1 MTELRAIEALPYIAH
16 PHSEKKKIFFYSFK
30 RAIAKLVSRMAGG
43 HEIVGSSPTSP
54 TRFKFTLKGIYST
67 SGSCHPDNYYMIT
80 ITRSTE
86 ETEQLGIELS
96 KKCQGGDIV
105 LLSGNLGAGKTA
117 LVKGIAK
124 GFDIHNTITSPT
136 FTLMN
141 IYPVKSSQAG
151 PALAEFNRV
160 KQLIHIDTYRL
171 KEERELVEIG
181 GEDYLGKPDTI
192 CLIEWP
198 DKIEGLL
205 KKYDQKNFI
214 SIEIRQL
221 ENSQEREIIYHLPR

>member
-1 MTELRAIEALPYIAH
+1 
-16 PHSEKKKIFFYSFK
+16 
-30 RAIAKLVSRMAGG
+30 
-43 HEIVGSSPTSP
+43 
-54 TRFKFTLKGIYST
+54 
-67 SGSCHPDNYYMIT
+67 
-80 ITRSTE
+80 
-86 ETEQLGIELS
+86 
-96 KKCQGGDIV
+96 
-105 LLSGNLGAGKTA
+105 
-117 LVKGIAK
+117 
-124 GFDIHNTITSPT
+124 
-136 FTLMN
+136 MN